1 MPKFSFDQ
9 YKSIFNEAIR
19 KYEGNAFFVNLKQ
32 QRGLPDFPSDPDTV
46 AIIGIRHEGKK
57 ARFREDTADDTIA
70 LVRIDSRGNKLV
82 SEYVGTTEPGLF
94 SGGNA
99 MGVFKLSPGFY
110 YFKLG
115 KHHGKNPCLVQD
127 CAVLGERAKEGKDW
141 DETDETT
148 WQITDG
154 SLHIHAGIKNL
165 NHVGNWSAGCTVIA
179 GGWEGKAWAD
189 FFGACR
195 KATNFPIPYV
205 LVREADIPELLEAA
219 QSSASAGSNGSNGT
233 QAAAPQTIIDDGG
246 GADSPTPS
254 EADDVSPADEV
265 RASGSGTVGD
275 VAPTTVATPAPAAA
289 PPPAVAPPHTVAQE
303 SSGEVVQAS
312 TGSSKRTT
320 ATIAGVAVAAVA
332 GIKGFL
338 DTNPVTSAIII
349 IAVVAAVI
357 WLITWYI
364 HVQRDLDKKRM
375 ELAADPDKKNVR

>member
-1 MPKFSFDQ
+1 MPKFSFEQ

-19 KYEGNAFFVNLKQ
+19 KYEGNAFFANLKQ
-32 QRGLPDFPSDPDTV
+32 QRGLPDFPTDPDTV
-46 AIIGIRHEGKK
+46 AILGIRHEGKK
-57 ARFREDTADDTIA
+57 SRFREDTADDIIA
-70 LVRIDSRGNKLV
+70 LVRIDGRGNKLV
-82 SEYVGTTEPGLF
+82 SEYIGTTEPGLF

-115 KHHGKNPCLVQD
+115 KHHGTNPCLVQD

-141 DETDETT
+141 DETDEQT

-179 GGWEGKAWAD
+179 GGWEGKAWAE
-189 FFGACR
+189 FFSACR

-205 LVREADIPELLEAA
+205 LVREADIPELL
-219 QSSASAGSNGSNGT
+219 ASAESRAAGGSNGSNGS
-233 QAAAPQTIIDDGG
+233 QAAAAPQTIIDDGSG
-246 GADSPTPS
+246 VDTPS
-254 EADDVSPADEV
+254 PDESVAVNPAAGA
-265 RASGSGTVGD
+265 RAPVAETAAD
-275 VAPTTVATPAPAAA
+275 VAPPPPTAA
-289 PPPAVAPPHTVAQE
+289 PLPRLMPDEPRTTSMPESQAAP
-303 SSGEVVQAS
+303 VQAS
-312 TGSSKRTT
+312 TGSTKRTN
-320 ATIAGVAVAAVA
+320 ATIVGIAVAAIA
-332 GIKGFL
+332 GIKGFMER
-338 DTNPVTSAIII
+338 DPVMSAVII

-375 ELAADPDKKNVR
+375 ELAADPDKKTVR

>member
-1 MPKFSFDQ
+1 MPKFSFEQ

-19 KYEGNAFFVNLKQ
+19 KYEGNAFFANLKQ
-32 QRGLPDFPSDPDTV
+32 QRGLPDFPADPGNV
-46 AIIGIRHEGKK
+46 AILGIRHEGKK
-57 ARFREDTADDTIA
+57 TRFREDTADDTIA
-70 LVRIDSRGNKLV
+70 LVRLDERGNSLV

-115 KHHGKNPCLVQD
+115 KHHGTNPCLVQD

-179 GGWEGKAWAD
+179 GGWEGKAWAE
-189 FFGACR
+189 FFNACR
-195 KATNFPIPYV
+195 KATNFPLPYV
-205 LVREADIPELLEAA
+205 LVREGDIPELLASA
-219 QSSASAGSNGSNGT
+219 QSRAENGSNGT
-233 QAAAPQTIIDDGG
+233 QAAAAPQTIIDDGG
-246 GADSPTPS
+246 SADAPTPS
-254 EADDVSPADEV
+254 ESDDARPADEA
-265 RASGSGTVGD
+265 RAP
-275 VAPTTVATPAPAAA
+275 VAG
-289 PPPAVAPPHTVAQE
+289 VAPPTPPVAPLPRPMPGEQRTTSVPE
-303 SSGEVVQAS
+303 SQPAPVQAS
-312 TGSSKRTT
+312 TGSTKRTN
-320 ATIAGVAVAAVA
+320 ATIVGVAVAAIA
-332 GIKGFL
+332 GVKGFM
-338 DTNPVTSAIII
+338 DANPVTSALLI

-375 ELAADPDKKNVR
+375 ELAADPNKQTVR

>member
-1 MPKFSFDQ
+1 MSTKYTFEQ
-9 YKSIFNEAIR
+9 YRSIFNEAIR
-19 KYEGNAFFVNLKQ
+19 KYEGNAFFANLKQ
-32 QRGLPDFPSDPDTV
+32 QRGLPDFPSDNDTV
-46 AIIGIRHEGKK
+46 AILGIRHEGKK
-57 ARFREDTADDTIA
+57 THFREDTADDTIA
-70 LVRIDSRGNKLV
+70 LVHIDGHGNKLV

-115 KHHGKNPCLVQD
+115 KHHGVNPCLVQD

-141 DETDETT
+141 DETDEQT

-154 SLHIHAGIKNL
+154 SLHIHAGVKNV

-179 GGWEGKAWAD
+179 GGWEGKAWAE
-189 FFGACR
+189 FFSACR
-195 KATNFPIPYV
+195 KAANFPIPYV
-205 LVREADIPELLEAA
+205 LVKEADIPELLAAA
-219 QSSASAGSNGSNGT
+219 QSRAANGSNGSNGT
-233 QAAAPQTIIDDGG
+233 QAAAAPQTIIDDGG

-254 EADDVSPADEV
+254 ESDDVSPADEA
-265 RASGSGTVGD
+265 RAVTPPPT
-275 VAPTTVATPAPAAA
+275 VAPPPPTVATP
-289 PPPAVAPPHTVAQE
+289 PPPVAPPTPAAAQE

-338 DTNPVTSAIII
+338 DANPVTSALII

>member
-1 MPKFSFDQ
+1 MPKFSFEQ

-19 KYEGNAFFVNLKQ
+19 KYEGNKFFADLKS
-32 QRGLPDFPSDPDTV
+32 QRGLPDFPVDPGNV

-57 ARFREDTADDTIA
+57 TRFREDTADDIIA
-70 LVRIDSRGNKLV
+70 LVRLDDRGGKLA

-115 KHHGKNPCLVQD
+115 KHHGKDPCLVQD

-141 DETDETT
+141 DEADETT

-179 GGWEGKAWAD
+179 GGWEGKSWGE

-205 LVREADIPELLEAA
+205 LVKEADIPELLASA
-219 QSSASAGSNGSNGT
+219 QSRAASGSNGT
-233 QAAAPQTIIDDGG
+233 QDAAPQNVTADGVG
-246 GADSPTPS
+246 VGVAAPVTAATVP
-254 EADDVSPADEV
+254 DEV
-265 RASGSGTVGD
+265 RVD
-275 VAPTTVATPAPAAA
+275 VAT
-289 PPPAVAPPHTVAQE
+289 PPPAVAPPPPTVAPPPPAVVTPPPAA
-303 SSGEVVQAS
+303 SSGEVTQAS
-312 TGSSKRTT
+312 TGSGKRLG
-320 ATIAGVAVAAVA
+320 ATVVGVIVALVA
-332 GIKGFL
+332 SVKGFME
-338 DTNPVTSAIII
+338 TNPVASAAIII
-349 IAVVAAVI
+349 GVVAAVV
-357 WLITWYI
+357 WLLSWYI
-364 HVQRDLDKKRM
+364 HAQKDLDKKRM
-375 ELAADPDKKNVR
+375 ELAADPSKKTVR

>member
-1 MPKFSFDQ
+1 MPKFSFEQ
-9 YKSIFNEAIR
+9 YKSIFDEAIR
-19 KYEGNAFFVNLKQ
+19 KYEGNKFFADLKQ
-32 QRGLPDFPSDPDTV
+32 QRGLPDFPADPGNV
-46 AIIGIRHEGKK
+46 AILGIRHEGKK
-57 ARFREDTADDTIA
+57 TKFREDTADDTIA
-70 LVRIDSRGNKLV
+70 LLRLDDRGNKLV
-82 SEYVGTTEPGLF
+82 SEYTGTTEPGLF

-115 KHHGKNPCLVQD
+115 KHHGTNPCLVQD

-179 GGWEGKAWAD
+179 GGWEGKAWAE
-189 FFGACR
+189 FFSACR
-195 KATNFPIPYV
+195 KATNFPLPYV
-205 LVREADIPELLEAA
+205 LVKEADIPELLASA
-219 QSSASAGSNGSNGT
+219 QSRAANGSNGA
-233 QAAAPQTIIDDGG
+233 QSAAAAPQIIIDDGG
-246 GADSPTPS
+246 GADAPTPS
-254 EADDVSPADEV
+254 ESDDVSPADGV
-265 RASGSGTVGD
+265 RAPFAEKVTGV
-275 VAPTTVATPAPAAA
+275 A
-289 PPPAVAPPHTVAQE
+289 PPPPNLAPPPPTSTQPPPAATRE
-303 SSGEVVQAS
+303 SGEVVQAS

-332 GIKGFL
+332 GVKGFM
-338 DTNPVTSAIII
+338 DANPVTAAVIIV
-349 IAVVAAVI
+349 AVLAAVI

-375 ELAADPDKKNVR
+375 ELAADPDKQTVR

>member
-1 MPKFSFDQ
+1 MPTKFTFEQ
-9 YKSIFNEAIR
+9 YKGIFDEAIR
-19 KYEGNAFFVNLKQ
+19 KYEGSQFFADLKR
-32 QRGLPDFPSDPDTV
+32 QRGLPDFPVDPGNV

-57 ARFREDTADDTIA
+57 TRFREDAADDTIA
-70 LVRIDSRGNKLV
+70 LVRLDERGNKLV

-99 MGVFKLSPGFY
+99 LGVFKLSPGFY

-115 KHHGKNPCLVQD
+115 KHHGVNPCLVQD

-179 GGWEGKAWAD
+179 GGWEGKAWAE
-189 FFGACR
+189 FFNACR
-195 KATNFPIPYV
+195 KATNFPLPYV
-205 LVREADIPELLEAA
+205 LVKEADIPELLAAA
-219 QSSASAGSNGSNGT
+219 QSRGANGANGSNGSNGT
-233 QAAAPQTIIDDGG
+233 QAAAATPQIIIDDGG
-246 GADSPTPS
+246 GADAPTPS
-254 EADDVSPADEV
+254 EPAAASPADEA
-265 RASGSGTVGD
+265 RAPFAD
-275 VAPTTVATPAPAAA
+275 AAP
-289 PPPAVAPPHTVAQE
+289 PPPAVAPPPPTVAPPPPAVARE
-303 SSGEVVQAS
+303 SPGGVVQAS
-312 TGSSKRTT
+312 TGSSKRTA

-332 GIKGFL
+332 GVRGFMEA
-338 DTNPVTSAIII
+338 NPVAAAVIVV
-349 IAVVAAVI
+349 AVVAAVI

-375 ELAADPDKKNVR
+375 EFAADPNKQSVR

>member
-1 MPKFSFDQ
+1 MPKFSFEQ
-9 YKSIFNEAIR
+9 YKNIFEEAIR
-19 KYEGNAFFVNLKQ
+19 KYEGNKFFADLKR

-57 ARFREDTADDTIA
+57 TGFREDTADDIIV
-70 LVRIDSRGNKLV
+70 LVRIDARGNKLA

-99 MGVFKLSPGFY
+99 LGVFKLLPGFY

-179 GGWEGKAWAD
+179 GGWEGKAWAE
-189 FFGACR
+189 FFSACR

-205 LVREADIPELLEAA
+205 LVREADIPELL
-219 QSSASAGSNGSNGT
+219 ASAKSRAASGANGANGT
-233 QAAAPQTIIDDGG
+233 QAAAAPQTIIDDGG
-246 GADSPTPS
+246 GVDAPTPPKS
-254 EADDVSPADEV
+254 DDVSPADEA
-265 RASGSGTVGD
+265 RAPVAAAVAD
-275 VAPTTVATPAPAAA
+275 VAPPPPTAA
-289 PPPAVAPPHTVAQE
+289 PLPRLMPDEPRTTSVPESQAAP
-303 SSGEVVQAS
+303 VQAS
-312 TGSSKRTT
+312 TGSTKRTN
-320 ATIAGVAVAAVA
+320 ATIVGVAVALIA
-332 GIKGFL
+332 GIKGFMES
-338 DTNPVTSAIII
+338 NPVMSAVII

-375 ELAADPDKKNVR
+375 ELAADPGKKPVR

>member
-1 MPKFSFDQ
+1 MPKFSFEQ
-9 YKSIFNEAIR
+9 YKSIFDEAIR

-46 AIIGIRHEGKK
+46 AIIGVRHDGKK
-57 ARFREDTADDTIA
+57 TRFREDTADDTIA

-115 KHHGKNPCLVQD
+115 RHHGKNPCLVQD

-141 DETDETT
+141 DEADETT

-179 GGWEGKAWAD
+179 GGWEGKAWAE
-189 FFGACR
+189 FFTACR

-219 QSSASAGSNGSNGT
+219 QSGAAVGSNGT
-233 QAAAPQTIIDDGG
+233 QAAAAPQTIIDDGG

-254 EADDVSPADEV
+254 ESDDV
-265 RASGSGTVGD
+265 
-275 VAPTTVATPAPAAA
+275 TP
-289 PPPAVAPPHTVAQE
+289 PPPAVATPPPAAAPLPRLMPDE
-303 SSGEVVQAS
+303 SRTTTSVPESRAAPVQAS
-312 TGSSKRTT
+312 TGSTKRTN
-320 ATIAGVAVAAVA
+320 ATIVGIAVAAIAGV
-332 GIKGFL
+332 KGFTEK
-338 DTNPVTSAIII
+338 DPVMSALII

-375 ELAADPDKKNVR
+375 ELAADPDKRSVR

>member
-1 MPKFSFDQ
+1 MPKFSFEQ

-19 KYEGNAFFVNLKQ
+19 KYEGNAFFVSLKQ

-57 ARFREDTADDTIA
+57 THFREDTADDTIA

-141 DETDETT
+141 DEADETT

-189 FFGACR
+189 FFSACR

-219 QSSASAGSNGSNGT
+219 QASAAVGPNGT
-233 QAAAPQTIIDDGG
+233 QAAAAPQTIIDDGG

-254 EADDVSPADEV
+254 ESDDVSPADEV
-265 RASGSGTVGD
+265 RASGSGTVGG
-275 VAPTTVATPAPAAA
+275 VAPPAVAP
-289 PPPAVAPPHTVAQE
+289 PPPAVAPPTPAAARE

-338 DTNPVTSAIII
+338 DANPVTSALII

-375 ELAADPDKKNVR
+375 ELAADPDKRSVR